1 MHRVQLL
8 DVSYETSDGFHA
20 DAASAA
26 LRAQQSSSTSLSLVG
41 SEGNQLDPED
51 VSSDAAPAGGTSAF
65 SFQDIIQMAQLV
77 QCTACDMKYII
88 ISHVM

>member
-8 DVSYETSDGFHA
+8 DVSYETSDGFRA

-51 VSSDAAPAGGTSAF
+51 ASSDAAQAGGTSAF
-65 SFQDIIQMAQLV
+65 SFQDIIHMAQLV
-77 QCTACDMKYII
+77 QCTACDVKYII
-88 ISHVM
+88 GHVM